1 MHGWLPGLLAFSVA
15 LGAQA
20 QEGFASL
27 NGGTNQQLERIHQ

>member
-1 MHGWLPGLLAFSVA
+1 MRSWLPGLLAFSAA

-27 NGGTNQQLERIHQ
+27 NGDTNQQFERIHQ